1 MLWNN
6 DKLFDVYFKVN
17 IHEKAIAET
26 KKTV

>member
-17 IHEKAIAET
+17 IIEKAIAET